1 MGRWWYVDSNGKRKR
16 TAAGIRH
23 QREEWDSKPE
33 YKKKNSARVAARRK
47 ALKSGLVHKGDGR
60 DIDHR
65 RGVEAGNGKS
75 NIRVMSAHENRGRA
89 QGPRKKGSKRKKR
102 R

>member
-1 MGRWWYVDSNGKRKR
+1 MGKYWVTVGGKRKR

-47 ALKSGLVHKGDGR
+47 ALKSGLVHKGDGK
-60 DIDHR
+60 DVHH
-65 RGVEAGNGKS
+65 S
-75 NIRVMSAHENRGRA
+75 NHNPTDNRSSNLRVISAHKNRGMA
-89 QGPRKKGSKRKKR
+89 EKSRKKGSKRKKR